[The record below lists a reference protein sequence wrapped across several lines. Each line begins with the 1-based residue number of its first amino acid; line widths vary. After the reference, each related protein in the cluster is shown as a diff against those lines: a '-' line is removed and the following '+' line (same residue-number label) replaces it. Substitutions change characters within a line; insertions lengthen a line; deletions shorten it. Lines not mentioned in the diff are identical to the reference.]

1 MKPNTTQTIAAAT
14 LATLV
19 LALPASGQAIS
30 GLGSRGSSVG
40 SEAGFGQPRTVALP
54 ASPSKSQLTLQ
65 ASLAG
70 GAGLKIFVA
79 REGWYRITR
88 SQMAAAGY
96 DPGTNPASLELYTSA
111 TNLPILVDAGAD
123 GRFDATDAIEFY
135 GLGLDTPST
144 GARTYWLRTGTA
156 GLRTTVPAMAKASG
170 TFTASVPSVLEVKDR
185 TVLAATSVYAAPG
198 SDLFY
203 GGVVS
208 GTPLTKSFTLGA
220 VDTASGVPAYVEVVL
235 QGGFYDVQNSVR
247 VDLNGYPAGNVSVN
261 PRLSAQTFRIE
272 VPQDRLWEGT
282 NSVTLTSLGGAADVS
297 ALVALRIGY
306 QHKLQAEQGALTL
319 TLPGSTQ
326 ATVTGFAS
334 AAVRAIDVTN
344 PMAPALMGVT
354 VAASGTGWAATVA
367 TPRAKGNLTIQLV
380 GAERFET
387 AAEMAPNRASAWK
400 ANATGLRA
408 DMVVVAPQAFAAAAD
423 ELAAAKAA
431 AGMTAVVV
439 DTDDVW
445 DEYGFGTRSPAA
457 LQAFLK
463 DTQRWKTAPK
473 YAVLVG
479 DASADPRDYQGLGS
493 TDWVPTQ
500 IVTTLKMRTASD
512 AWLADFDADGVENIA
527 IGRLPVRT
535 AEEAAIVVGK
545 IASRGTPA
553 GSWAQSALMVS
564 DAVNGYDFPSATA
577 NLLPLIPSDLTAQTV
592 GFGDTATPKA
602 AFTTAFNQGHLLV
615 NYFGHGGTDTLG
627 SNVFTSADAASLTN
641 GSQLPVTMLI
651 ACYTGYFHR
660 PGAGR
665 SMAEALILAPNGGS
679 VAVWA
684 ASTLTM
690 ATPEVTL
697 NQEVVKQ
704 LFGATAP
711 AIGDA
716 MKAAKLAVADRDV
729 RVSYI
734 LFGDPSLKLR

>member
-19 LALPASGQAIS
+19 LFTPAAAAQSIA

-54 ASPSKSQLTLQ
+54 AAPSKTQLTTQ
-65 ASLAG
+65 ASLAS
-70 GAGLKIFVA
+70 GAGLKIYVA

-111 TNLPILVDAGAD
+111 TNLPVFVDAGTD
-123 GRFDATDAIEFY
+123 GRFDPADAVEFY
-135 GLGLDTPST
+135 GLPLDTPST

-156 GLRTTVPAMAKASG
+156 GLRTTAPAFAKASS
-170 TFTASVPSVLEVKDR
+170 TSTASVPCVVEVKDR
-185 TVLAATSVYAAPG
+185 TLLASTAVYAAQG

-203 GGVVS
+203 GGVVAS
-208 GTPLTKSFTLGA
+208 TPLTKTVTLGG
-220 VDTASGVPAYVEVVL
+220 VDAAGAAYLEVVL
-235 QGGFYDVQNSVR
+235 QGGFYDVSNSVR
-247 VDLNGYPAGNVSVN
+247 VDLNGYPAGSLSVN
-261 PRLSAQTFRIE
+261 PRLSAQTFRIDI
-272 VPQDRLWEGT
+272 PASRLSEGANT
-282 NSVTLTSLGGAADVS
+282 VSLTALGGSADVS

-306 QHKLQAEQGALTL
+306 AHKLQAEQGALTI

-334 AAVRAIDVTN
+334 AAVKAIDVTN
-344 PMAPALMGVT
+344 PLAPALLGVSATADGTVT
-354 VAASGTGWAATVA
+354 VAA
-367 TPRAKGNLTIQLV
+367 PRVRGNVTIQLV
-380 GAERFET
+380 GAERIQT
-387 AAEMAPNRASAWK
+387 AAEMAVNRSSAWK
-400 ANATGLRA
+400 ANAASLKA
-408 DMVVVAPQAFAAAAD
+408 NIVLVAPKAFSAAAD
-423 ELAAAKAA
+423 QLATARAA
-431 AGMTAVVV
+431 AGLTALVV
-439 DTDDVW
+439 DTEDIW

-493 TDWVPTQ
+493 TDYVPTQ
-500 IVTTLKMRTASD
+500 IVATQKLRTASD
-512 AWLADFDADGVENIA
+512 SWLADFDGDGVENIA
-527 IGRLPVRT
+527 LGRLPVRT
-535 AEEAAIVVGK
+535 AEEAALVVGK
-545 IASRGTPA
+545 IASRGTPS

-564 DAVNGYDFPSATA
+564 DAVNGYDFPAATA
-577 NLLPLIPSDLTAQTV
+577 NLLPLVPQAISTRTV
-592 GFGDTATPKA
+592 GFGDTATPKD

-615 NYFGHGGTDTLG
+615 NYFGHGGTETLG

-660 PGAGR
+660 PGANR
-665 SMAEALILAPNGGS
+665 SVAEALLLAPNGGS

-690 ATPEVTL
+690 ATPEVAL
-697 NQEVVKQ
+697 NQEVVRQ
-704 LFGATAP
+704 LFGTTAP

-716 MKAAKLAVADRDV
+716 MKAAKLAVTDRDV